1 MELSPLS
8 NTSEWSR
15 CFRSGSS
22 TNCKGL
28 RWGKRNIVGQHDL
41 LVPAEKGQVAKD
53 DISLRKADTGARFA
67 AEWANL
73 GRLGGHR
80 PRFLPVNSFLAGP
93 PDSHTSKGASS
104 PRPRSIAHRRTCFS
118 PTVSV
123 EHDWLIGPAG
133 DRGAVTL
140 APGSFP
146 TLLGMRGASID
157 PSLK

>member
-8 NTSEWSR
+8 YPNKWSR

-28 RWGKRNIVGQHDL
+28 RWGKRNTVGQHDL

-93 PDSHTSKGASS
+93 PDSHTSKEASS
-104 PRPRSIAHRRTCFS
+104 PRPRSIAHRRTYFS
-118 PTVSV
+118 PAVFSGR
-123 EHDWLIGPAG
+123 DWIISPAG
-133 DRGAVTL
+133 DRGAVSL
-140 APGSFP
+140 AAGGFP
-146 TLLGMRGASID
+146 TLLAMRGGSID

>member
-8 NTSEWSR
+8 YPSEWSR
-15 CFRSGSS
+15 CFPSGSS

-28 RWGKRNIVGQHDL
+28 RWGKRNIFGHDDL
-41 LVPAEKGQVAKD
+41 LVPAEKGQVARY
-53 DISLRKADTGARFA
+53 DISLRKAQTGARSA
-67 AEWANL
+67 AEWPNL

-93 PDSHTSKGASS
+93 PDSHTPKGASS

-118 PTVSV
+118 RTVSF

-133 DRGAVTL
+133 DRGPVTL
-140 APGSFP
+140 AREASRRY
-146 TLLGMRGASID
+146 LGCVVH
-157 PSLK
+157 PSTRH